1 MRGLSER
8 STRATSSSMV
18 MWVSLSSGRIGPVN
32 CGLVGTT
39 WPNRSSSPGP
49 DRLKSGTAAPTCA
62 VWPAADTVCSGAT
75 CSASQIEP
83 AVTIMKVTR

>member
-32 CGLVGTT
+32 CGLA
-39 WPNRSSSPGP
+39 SSTGP

>member
-8 STRATSSSMV
+8 SSCATWASMV
-18 MWVSLSSGRIGPVN
+18 MWVSWSSGRIGPSN
-32 CGLVGTT
+32 CGLVGIT

-49 DRLKSGTAAPTCA
+49 DRLRDGTAAPTWA

-75 CSASQIEP
+75 CNASQIEP
-83 AVTIMKVTR
+83 AVTMRKVTR